1 MKAALYL
8 LVLAALAVPAIRFL
22 IRVSTDRNTQNGV
35 SNAKFRAHDSTVGGY
50 AEQGREFARE
60 MDEEVA
66 GLPAIEQERTAEE
79 ARVGRRETRAG
90 G

>member
-8 LVLAALAVPAIRFL
+8 LVLGGLAILAIRFL
-22 IRVSTDRNTQNGV
+22 IRVSTDRMTQNGA
-35 SNAKFRAHDSTVGGY
+35 SPFRFLAHDSTVGGY
-50 AEQGREFARE
+50 AEQGGEFARE

-66 GLPAIEQERTAEE
+66 GLPALEQERAAEE
-79 ARVGRRETRAG
+79 ARAARRETRTG